1 MGLIRREI
9 HKAEVNALAD
19 RLRAIAHP
27 ARLALLRRIAQS
39 NNCICTDLSEDLGLA
54 QATVSQHLKILRDA
68 GIIRGAIAG
77 NAVCYCIDRVFMR
90 SLKRDFLKLADHLDS
105 TTGGGR
111 C

>member
-9 HKAEVNALAD
+9 HKAEVNQLAD

-39 NNCICTDLSEDLGLA
+39 SNCICTDLSAELGLA
-54 QATVSQHLKILRDA
+54 QATVSQHLRVLRDA
-68 GIIRGAIAG
+68 GIIRGTIEG
-77 NAVCYCIDRVFMR
+77 NAVCYCIDTKFMR
-90 SLKRDFLKLADHLDS
+90 TFRKDFLALASDLEK
-105 TTGGGR
+105 TPCGGR